1 LSRQVLSEQVLA
13 RPSIKAWA
21 GLLYGHKALTRELSA
36 RLLADHGL
44 TLNDFDVLAQLS
56 RAPEGRLRRVDL
68 VERLLLTPSGIT
80 RLLGGLESAGYVEKA
95 TCDTDA
101 RVTYA
106 VLTELGYE
114 KLQEASRT
122 HVVDIEAALA
132 RLNDEELET
141 LGSLLARLAE
151 SDC

>member
-1 LSRQVLSEQVLA
+1 MSRQVLSAQVLA
-13 RPSIKAWA
+13 RSPIKAWT
-21 GLLYGHKALTRELSA
+21 GLLYGHKALTRALSA

-80 RLLGGLESAGYVEKA
+80 RLLGGLECAGYVEKA

-106 VLTELGYE
+106 VLTDLGYE
-114 KLQEASRT
+114 KLREASKT
-122 HVVDIEAALA
+122 HVADIETALA
-132 RLNDEELET
+132 RFDDGELET
-141 LGSLLARLAE
+141 LASLLGRLAE
-151 SDC
+151 SD

>member
-1 LSRQVLSEQVLA
+1 MARQVISDRVLA
-13 RPSIKAWA
+13 RPSIKAWS

-44 TLNDFDVLAQLS
+44 TLSDFDVLAQLS

-106 VLTELGYE
+106 VLTALGYE
-114 KLQEASRT
+114 KLREASKT
-122 HVVDIEAALA
+122 HVADIEAALE
-132 RLNDEELET
+132 RFDEDELET
-141 LGSLLARLAE
+141 LASLLGRLVE
-151 SDC
+151 SD

>member
-1 LSRQVLSEQVLA
+1 LSDQVLA
-13 RPSIKAWA
+13 RPALKAWG

-36 RLLADHGL
+36 RLLAAHGL

-80 RLLGGLESAGYVEKA
+80 RLLDGLERAGYVAKA

-114 KLQEASRT
+114 KLRDASGT
-122 HVVDIEAALA
+122 HVADIENALA
-132 RLNDEELET
+132 RLDGDELET

-151 SDC
+151 PDQPDAC

>member
-1 LSRQVLSEQVLA
+1 MLR
-13 RPSIKAWA
+13 
-21 GLLYGHKALTRELSA
+21 GHKALTRELSA

-68 VERLLLTPSGIT
+68 VDRLLLTPSGIT
-80 RLLGGLESAGYVEKA
+80 RLLDGLERAGYVEKA

-106 VLTELGYE
+106 VLTDLGYE
-114 KLQEASRT
+114 TLREATRT
-122 HVVDIEAALA
+122 HVADVEAALA
-132 RLNDEELET
+132 PLNEQELET
-141 LGSLLARLAE
+141 LGGLLGRLAE
-151 SDC
+151 ADSA